1 MFQSDENDTQTESLS
16 NKSATNTSLQQ
27 TKQRL
32 PHDTSVRKQEI
43 NDQVSRQEFAFKS

>member
-32 PHDTSVRKQEI
+32 PHTSVRKQEI